1 MKKHRTSGTSAIARG
16 MAILLALLLTAVP
29 VLAASYDL
37 STAGSSAT
45 INGAIFLQW
54 FDPDGAGTGNF
65 DTFLGIDANGTER
78 GYNTGGTR
86 EFDTM
91 GGVHTSSLL
100 LSAVPTVDIGGTTY
114 REFQLDVNES
124 SNTPLLSLEEL
135 QLFTASSG
143 NLTGYAEGPPPSIG
157 GAGETTLVYDLDTDE
172 EDNTVT
178 LTYAL
183 NKGSGWADYLVM
195 VPDSDFGSHPNCEY
209 QEDGCTTY
217 VYLYAK
223 MGDGGELASDDG
235 FEEWGVSEIGAVFTP
250 ATIAVDK
257 FADQTLVFK
266 GTTVNYT
273 YLVASPSTLS
283 DVTVTDDKCSPVEF
297 VGGDSDDDD
306 LLDPGEVWEFTCSAV
321 INEDTTNTATAEGT
335 PSEGDP
341 VTDTDDETVEVIG
354 PVRPILE
361 CVADHGDGTY
371 AAYFG
376 YKNDNDYAVDIPIG
390 GHNKFTPAPQDRGQP
405 TTFQPGRTPY
415 YPNAAFSIDFDGSPL
430 VWTLYGRTATA
441 SDNPAQR
448 CAPVEPVKPIL
459 ECVAEEKDGTLTA
472 YFGYENLNDY
482 VVSIPFGSDNKI
494 TPSSYDGVQPT
505 LFGLPNVVPGRPGRT
520 GFYPDGP
527 FAFTVNFQSD
537 EVIVWKLG
545 PRTSTASNNPAQ
557 RCPEPTAVEL
567 ASFAAEAGVGS
578 VTLAWRTAAE
588 IDNAGFNLYRA
599 TAPDGPYTKV
609 NGALIA
615 AEGDPV
621 SGASYTFLDEGL
633 SSGTYYYKL
642 EDVDLSGVATLHG
655 PVSVTVAPSLRRP
668 SYRPTSPW

>member
-1 MKKHRTSGTSAIARG
+1 MKKYRRSGTSAIARG

-65 DTFLGIDANGTER
+65 DSFLRIQANGTER
-78 GYNTGGTR
+78 GYNTDGTRQFDTKGGTW
-86 EFDTM
+86 T
-91 GGVHTSSLL
+91 HSLL
-100 LSAVPTVDIGGTTY
+100 LSAVPTVDIGGTVY
-114 REFQLDVNES
+114 REFQLDIDETAS
-124 SNTPLLSLEEL
+124 TPLLSLEEL
-135 QLFTASSG
+135 QLFTASSAT
-143 NLTGYAEGPPPSIG
+143 LTGYDAGSPSIG
-157 GAGETTLVYDLDTDE
+157 GATTLVYDLDAD

-178 LTYAL
+178 LTYLL
-183 NKGSGWADYLVM
+183 NKGSGWADYLVL
-195 VPDSDFGSHPNCEY
+195 VPDSGFGSDPNCEY
-209 QEDGCTTY
+209 QGTGCTTY
-217 VYLYAK
+217 VYLYAQ
-223 MGDGGELASDDG
+223 MGNNDGLASDDG
-235 FEEWGVSEIGAVFTP
+235 PEEWAVSEEGAVFTP

-257 FADQTLVFK
+257 SADQTLVFK
-266 GTTVNYT
+266 GTAVNYT

-297 VGGDSDDDD
+297 VGGDSNDDD
-306 LLDPGEVWEFTCSAV
+306 LLDPGEIWEFTCSAV
-321 INEDTTNTATAEGT
+321 INEDTTNTATAEGK
-335 PSEGDP
+335 PPEGDP
-341 VTDTDDETVEVIG
+341 VTDTDKETVEVIG

-371 AAYFG
+371 TAYFG

-390 GHNKFTPAPQDRGQP
+390 ERNKFTPTPQDRGQP

-415 YPNAAFSIDFDGSPL
+415 YPDAAFSIDFDGSPL

-482 VVSIPFGSDNKI
+482 VVSIPLGSDNKI

-527 FAFTVNFQSD
+527 FAFTVKFQPD

-567 ASFAAEAGVGS
+567 ASFTAEPDADG
-578 VTLAWRTAAE
+578 VTLAWETAAE
-588 IDNAGFNLYRA
+588 IDNAGFNLYHA
-599 TAPDGPYTKV
+599 TTPDGPYAKV

-615 AEGDPV
+615 AEGDPT
-621 SGASYTFLDEGL
+621 SGASYSFLDQEL
-633 SSGTYYYKL
+633 QPGTYYYKL
-642 EDVDLSGVATLHG
+642 EDVDLSGVTTLHG
-655 PVSVTVAPSLRRP
+655 PASAVVMPAFRRP